1 MKKLQII
8 IIVFLISFSICTFAS
23 MQTKAVTADPNAAT
37 HLVVTSSSGVQTAG
51 VPFTITVR
59 ALNVYGNTATSYL
72 GTVVFTT
79 SDTGVRV
86 GLPLPFTFTA
96 EDAGVASF
104 SASLVTAGSQSI
116 NVTDTVNSSITGSL
130 NVTVVANAATRLV
143 VTSSS
148 GVQTAGVPFSLTVRA
163 LNVYGNTATSY
174 LGTVVFTTSD
184 TGVRVGLPLPF
195 TFTAEDAG
203 VASFSASLVTAGSQS
218 INVTDTVNSS
228 ITGSLNV
235 TVVANAAT
243 RLVVTSSSGVQTAGV
258 RFTITVRALNVY
270 GNTATSYLGTVVFTT
285 SDLGSGVSL
294 PLPFTFTAEDAGV
307 ASFSAVLV
315 TAGSQSINVTDTVNS
330 SINGSLAVMVTHA
343 SVAVSVTVLP
353 GTATIT
359 AGGSQAFT
367 ATDKDVYGN
376 TWDVTSTVNW
386 SIDSGAGGSVS
397 AGGLATAT
405 KVGTWT
411 VTALDG
417 SGNTGAASLTV
428 TSGAATQLVVSS
440 VASQVAGAPFDVT
453 VTAEDAYGNV
463 ATGYTGTVQFASS
476 DGQAVLPADSTLS
489 YGTGTFSITLVTAGS
504 QSITATDTVTSSI
517 TGSLAVTVDPNVA
530 TQLVVIS
537 GASQIAGA
545 LFDVT
550 VTAYDAYGNIATG
563 YLGTVTFTSSD
574 LGAGVVLP
582 SAYMFTSG
590 DAGSHVFSVTLVT
603 ATTTGWVSATDGVLT
618 GTQSCITVTHAA
630 AVSIAVSPASD
641 TITAGNSV
649 TYSAMATDA
658 YGNTWDDTASVTWSI
673 DSGANGGWSS
683 NVYTSATAGTW
694 TVTATDPD
702 LIYGTA
708 SLTVTHAS
716 VVSITISPVTQ
727 TVSAGA
733 SQTYSATAAD
743 LFGNTWDV
751 TGSVTWSID
760 SGAGGS
766 WSGAT
771 YTSANAGSWTVK
783 ATLGEVYG
791 TASLTVNIYQIT
803 VISAHGNPTAS
814 ASVNEGGSFT
824 ASVTSP
830 ESAGVGQQWICTGYS
845 IDGGS
850 VVSGTSYTFIDV
862 QSNHTIT
869 FNWQEQ
875 YYLTTST
882 NFGSV
887 LPVSGWYDAGS
898 TVTLSATAPSAGL
911 SEQYVWNGWT
921 GTGTGSYSGN
931 DLPAVNEVTMNGP
944 ITETASWTHQY
955 QVTASYSTSDSTS
968 PTSNVVLSGTSLGS
982 PSFTTLTTSAQQVWL
997 DAGSSWSVNSPI
1009 IAGSGTEQWIATA
1022 GTSGTIGSATVVD
1035 PSYDHQ
1041 YYLTVTSAYG
1051 TASGAGWYSAGS
1063 TAYAGLDTGTVS
1075 GGADTQYVFTGW
1087 SGDASGSTFSS
1098 SNAITMNGPKT
1109 ATANWETQYQVTFDA
1124 SSNVKGDSSA
1134 TIVTVNGIPETA
1146 TSLPY
1151 SMWVDSGSSVS
1162 YSFVGLVSGSSASA
1176 TQYRWGTTS
1185 GIDTAQSDILAVT
1198 GAGTVTGNYV
1208 TQYDLQFAVSGL
1220 DSSAQGTVVSV
1231 TVGANPAA
1239 NLIQSQFP
1247 YNFGYVDAGTLISY
1261 TFTSTVGSSS
1271 NGEQFVLTT
1280 PAATPASGFSLNG
1293 ATTVTGT
1300 YKTQFEVSF
1309 SQTGISSDA
1318 GTNTVLTLNGIPYA
1332 YSALPTSIWV
1342 DAGISFSWSSP
1353 VAGSSGE
1360 QFVYIEDSGLAS
1372 PITGS
1377 GTDVATYTTQYLVTF
1392 IVSPS
1397 GSGSTSPA
1405 GTNVWENA
1413 DSLSITATP
1422 NTGYTFSSW
1431 SSNTESITF
1440 NNANSASSTATISGT
1455 GTITATFAINTYTIT
1470 VTQGANGVIAPGTS
1484 IVNYGA
1490 TPSFSVTPDA
1500 GYYIASITANGVS
1513 VTVTSPSGQTY
1524 QFSAVSAD
1532 GSLTATFAIT
1542 TSPTPLVSSPSPT
1555 PLVSSPSPTPI
1566 VTLPSPT
1573 PKGSSPS
1580 PTPLYVVL
1588 VAVIIVAAIILIS
1601 IGIALKRSRR
1611 KMNIALSN

>member
-1 MKKLQII
+1 
-8 IIVFLISFSICTFAS
+8 
-23 MQTKAVTADPNAAT
+23 
-37 HLVVTSSSGVQTAG
+37 
-51 VPFTITVR
+51 
-59 ALNVYGNTATSYL
+59 
-72 GTVVFTT
+72 
-79 SDTGVRV
+79 
-86 GLPLPFTFTA
+86 
-96 EDAGVASF
+96 
-104 SASLVTAGSQSI
+104 
-116 NVTDTVNSSITGSL
+116 
-130 NVTVVANAATRLV
+130 
-143 VTSSS
+143 
-148 GVQTAGVPFSLTVRA
+148 
-163 LNVYGNTATSY
+163 
-174 LGTVVFTTSD
+174 
-184 TGVRVGLPLPF
+184 
-195 TFTAEDAG
+195 
-203 VASFSASLVTAGSQS
+203 
-218 INVTDTVNSS
+218 
-228 ITGSLNV
+228 
-235 TVVANAAT
+235 
-243 RLVVTSSSGVQTAGV
+243 
-258 RFTITVRALNVY
+258 
-270 GNTATSYLGTVVFTT
+270 
-285 SDLGSGVSL
+285 
-294 PLPFTFTAEDAGV
+294 
-307 ASFSAVLV
+307 
-315 TAGSQSINVTDTVNS
+315 
-330 SINGSLAVMVTHA
+330 
-343 SVAVSVTVLP
+343 
-353 GTATIT
+353 
-359 AGGSQAFT
+359 
-367 ATDKDVYGN
+367 
-376 TWDVTSTVNW
+376 
-386 SIDSGAGGSVS
+386 
-397 AGGLATAT
+397 
-405 KVGTWT
+405 
-411 VTALDG
+411 
-417 SGNTGAASLTV
+417 
-428 TSGAATQLVVSS
+428 
-440 VASQVAGAPFDVT
+440 
-453 VTAEDAYGNV
+453 
-463 ATGYTGTVQFASS
+463 
-476 DGQAVLPADSTLS
+476 
-489 YGTGTFSITLVTAGS
+489 
-504 QSITATDTVTSSI
+504 
-517 TGSLAVTVDPNVA
+517 
-530 TQLVVIS
+530 
-537 GASQIAGA
+537 
-545 LFDVT
+545 
-550 VTAYDAYGNIATG
+550 
-563 YLGTVTFTSSD
+563 
-574 LGAGVVLP
+574 
-582 SAYMFTSG
+582 
-590 DAGSHVFSVTLVT
+590 
-603 ATTTGWVSATDGVLT
+603 
-618 GTQSCITVTHAA
+618 
-630 AVSIAVSPASD
+630 VSIA
-641 TITAGNSV
+641 
-649 TYSAMATDA
+649 
-658 YGNTWDDTASVTWSI
+658 
-673 DSGANGGWSS
+673 
-683 NVYTSATAGTW
+683 
-694 TVTATDPD
+694 
-702 LIYGTA
+702 
-708 SLTVTHAS
+708 
-716 VVSITISPVTQ
+716 ISPVTQ
-727 TVSAGA
+727 TISAGA

-791 TASLTVNIYQIT
+791 TASLTVNAYQIT

-814 ASVNEGGSFT
+814 ASVNAGDSFT

-850 VVSGTSYTFIDV
+850 VVSGTSYTFTDI
-862 QSNHTIT
+862 QLNHTIT

-955 QVTASYSTSDSTS
+955 QVTASYSTSDGTS
-968 PTSNVVLSGTSLGS
+968 PTANVVLSGTSLGS
-982 PSFTTLTTSAQQVWL
+982 PSYTTLTTSAQQVWLDAGSSWSVNSPIIAGSGTEQWIATAGTSGTVSGAVAIAPMYYHQFEVTTSYSTSDGSTPLAAVALSGTAFGSSSLTVLTTTPTGVWL

-1075 GGADTQYVFTGW
+1075 GGAGTQYVFTGW
-1087 SGDASGSTFSS
+1087 SGDASGSAFSS

-1134 TIVTVNGIPETA
+1134 TIVTVNGVPETA
-1146 TSLPY
+1146 TSLPC
-1151 SMWVDSGSSVS
+1151 SVWVDSGSSVS
-1162 YSFVGLVSGSSASA
+1162 YSFAGLVSGSSAST

-1198 GAGTVTGNYV
+1198 GAGTVTGDYV

-1231 TVGANPAA
+1231 TVGANPAV
-1239 NLIQSQFP
+1239 NFIQSQFP
-1247 YNFGYVDAGTLISY
+1247 YNFGYVDAGTVISY
-1261 TFTSTVGSSS
+1261 IFTSTVGSSN

-1342 DAGISFSWSSP
+1342 DAGTSFSWSSP
-1353 VAGSSGE
+1353 VVGSSGE
-1360 QFVYIEDSGLAS
+1360 QFVYIGDSGLAS

-1431 SSNTESITF
+1431 SSNTGSITF
-1440 NNANSASSTATISGT
+1440 NNANSASATATISGT
-1455 GTITATFAINTYTIT
+1455 GTITATFTINTYTIT

-1490 TPSFSVTPDA
+1490 TPSFSITPDA
-1500 GYYIASITANGVS
+1500 GYHIASITANGVS

-1542 TSPTPLVSSPSPT
+1542 TSPTPKGSLPSPT
-1555 PLVSSPSPTPI
+1555 PKGSLPSPTPKGS
-1566 VTLPSPT
+1566 LPSPT

-1601 IGIALKRSRR
+1601 AGIAIKRSRR
-1611 KMNIALSN
+1611 KIDVTLSNPETSI